1 MTSAERVAAVQALG
15 FDARQAAF
23 LTAVAI
29 HSGYCLRRQYA
40 AFSALRCGK
49 SVRDFLERLVEQ
61 QLADRVTFRADRG
74 AIYHLFGRRLY
85 QAIGQEKSRNRRHA
99 GPPVIARRLMLLDF
113 VMAQPG
119 ADWYATEADTTA
131 LFVTRLG
138 VPESVLPKRLQLPIF
153 LRGVSAS
160 VNFVCLVTDSQ
171 ASAIEAFIRD
181 HKPLLRHLS
190 DWTLSA
196 AILQGVATDRA
207 CEAAYSRALAAASM
221 MSVSKEDLDWFTD
234 TRPHVV
240 SGDLRSLG
248 IDDLSRYRRLSTA
261 LGSRLETTSVRP
273 LVVHHL
279 LHSYAQFG
287 SFAGVT

>member
-1 MTSAERVAAVQALG
+1 MTFTERVAAVQVLG

-23 LTAVAI
+23 LTTVAL

-40 AFSALRCGK
+40 SFAALKCGK
-49 SVRDFLERLVEQ
+49 SVRDFLERLIEQ

-74 AIYHLFGRRLY
+74 AVYHLFGRRLY
-85 QAIGQEKSRNRRHA
+85 HAIGQEKSRNRRHA
-99 GPPVIARRLMLLDF
+99 SPAVIARRLMLLDF

-119 ADWYATEADTTA
+119 ADWYATEADTAA

-138 VPESVLPKRLQLPIF
+138 VPESILPKRLQLPIF
-153 LRGVSAS
+153 LRGALPS
-160 VNFVCLVTDSQ
+160 VNFVCLVTEPH
-171 ASAIEAFIRD
+171 ASAIETFIHE

-190 DWTLSA
+190 DWTLTA
-196 AILQGVATDRA
+196 TILQHVATDRV

-234 TRPHVV
+234 TRPLVA

-248 IDDLSRYRRLSTA
+248 LEDLSRYRRLSTA
-261 LGSRLETTSVRP
+261 LGSRLETTSVKP

-279 LHSYAQFG
+279 SHSYTQFG